1 MLITYGESIPSLDTS
16 WILYSGQL
24 VKIKKNCFEQDGVT
38 GIIIECV
45 YPDFGTGS
53 DKWLVLTDGNLMTM
67 NSHQLW
73 PIEEN

>member
-1 MLITYGESIPSLDTS
+1 MSTIYEESTALYDTS
-16 WILYSGQL
+16 WILFSGQL
-24 VKIKKNCFEQDGVT
+24 VKIRLNCFEQDGVT

-53 DKWLVLTDGNLMTM
+53 DKWLVFTNGNLMTLA
-67 NSHQLW
+67 SHHLW

>member
-1 MLITYGESIPSLDTS
+1 MSTTYGESTTLYNTS
-16 WILYSGQL
+16 WILFSGQL
-24 VKIKKNCFEQDGVT
+24 VKIRANCFEQDGIT

-53 DKWLVLTDGNLMTM
+53 DKWLVFTDGNLMTLE
-67 NSHQLW
+67 SHHLW